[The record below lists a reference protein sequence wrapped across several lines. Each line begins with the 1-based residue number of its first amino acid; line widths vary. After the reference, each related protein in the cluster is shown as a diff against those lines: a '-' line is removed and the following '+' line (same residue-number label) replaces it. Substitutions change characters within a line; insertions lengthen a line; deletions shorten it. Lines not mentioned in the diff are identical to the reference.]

1 MKKTLFFIARRDF
14 LKSPHEMNVES
25 QRNWTLARFRSDFA
39 KLLRWREL
47 TKLLDHNSV
56 TSGGRRLS
64 PKLYIIFAACLL

>member
-1 MKKTLFFIARRDF
+1 
-14 LKSPHEMNVES
+14 MNVES

-39 KLLRWREL
+39 KVLRWREL